1 MAIAL
6 FNRVTKK
13 PTGLVIEAPDNE
25 GYLYEDAAIGAVIV
39 PSGTTA
45 ETLSGLYVRDGRLTS
60 IILE

>member
-6 FNRVTKK
+6 FNRATKK

-25 GYLYEDAAIGAVIV
+25 GYLYEDASIGTVIV

-60 IILE
+60 ITLE

>member
-6 FNRVTKK
+6 FNRATKK

-25 GYLYEDAAIGAVIV
+25 GYLYEDAVVGAVIV

-45 ETLSGLYVRDGRLTS
+45 ATLSDLYVHEGRLTS